1 LVLLETLVV
10 IGTQS
15 DKPLHG
21 KNERGHDPTSDDGQ
35 RHRIAEN
42 RFLE

>member
-1 LVLLETLVV
+1 VVLLETLVA
-10 IGTQS
+10 IETQS

-21 KNERGHDPTSDDGQ
+21 KNERGEDRTYDDGQ

-42 RFLE
+42 RIRE